1 MGSEQT
7 LSAPTDTRERLEPAD
22 IRAGGLLAATHVHRY
37 EFAARLCAGRR
48 VLDLCCGTGY
58 GARILAR
65 TAETV
70 HGVDVAQDAV
80 ATARGELPEDERDRI
95 TFEAADALV
104 FLRSLPASRFDAV
117 VCFEGLEHVA
127 DLTPVV
133 AELGRLAEEG
143 TTLILSIPNSRG
155 FDEDNE
161 FHVTDFG
168 FEEMREVA
176 GRLGRTIVLSQY
188 LAEASLVLPP
198 DGAPGPELRG
208 RLVDADN
215 ADAPTEVW
223 ANHWLILANVE
234 VPHMREAHAGLAL
247 ASTPQPNN
255 HMRMLEIAN
264 AELHRTNARLARG
277 WLGIHDAAAASAE
290 SRRIKLEAQVAELEA
305 QMADLENQVEQAR
318 QLAKANH
325 DLMLEH
331 QAALTAPRYRA
342 VDAVRTLAFAT
353 PGVGS
358 LLRLR
363 SWAIKRRS
371 RG

>member
-1 MGSEQT
+1 MGSDQT
-7 LSAPTDTRERLEPAD
+7 LSAPTETRERLEPAD
-22 IRAGGLLAATHVHRY
+22 IRAGGLLATTHVHRY
-37 EFAARLCAGRR
+37 ELAALLCAGRR

-80 ATARGELPEDERDRI
+80 ATARGELRSDERDRI
-95 TFEAADALV
+95 TFEAEDALV
-104 FLRSLPASRFDAV
+104 FLRSLPTSRFEAV

-127 DLTPVV
+127 DVTPLV

-176 GRLGRTIVLSQY
+176 DHLGRTIVLSQY
-188 LAEASLVLPP
+188 LADASLVLPP
-198 DGAPGPELRG
+198 HVPPGLELRG
-208 RLVDADN
+208 GLLDVDND
-215 ADAPTEVW
+215 DAPTEVW
-223 ANHWLILANVE
+223 ANHWLILANVD
-234 VPHMREAHAGLAL
+234 VAQMREAHAGLAL
-247 ASTPQPNN
+247 ASTPYPNN
-255 HMRMLEIAN
+255 HMRMLEVAN
-264 AELHRTNARLARG
+264 AELHRVNARLARG
-277 WLGIHDAAAASAE
+277 WLGVHDAAAASAE
-290 SRRIKLEAQVAELEA
+290 SRRRKLEARVAELEA
-305 QMADLENQVEQAR
+305 LVEDLEGAVEQQR

-325 DLMLEH
+325 DLMLHRE
-331 QAALTAPRYRA
+331 AALTAPRYRA
-342 VDAVRTLAFAT
+342 VDALRRLAFAT
-353 PGVGS
+353 PGVAT

-363 SWAIKRRS
+363 SSAMQRRS